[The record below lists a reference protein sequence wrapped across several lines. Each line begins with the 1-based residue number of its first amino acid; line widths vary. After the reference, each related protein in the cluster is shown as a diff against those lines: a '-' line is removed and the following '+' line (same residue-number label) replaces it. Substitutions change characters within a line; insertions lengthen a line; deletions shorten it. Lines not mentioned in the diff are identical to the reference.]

1 MKYITKISFA
11 AASILVS
18 GLILIYGFVSVIAIK
33 PLQAETGQGEDIFR
47 VIMTIF
53 GVDKSKGDVVAIVT
67 VNNGEASKV
76 KFLCIAGQNSRNH
89 MYDRK

>member
-1 MKYITKISFA
+1 M
-11 AASILVS
+11 
-18 GLILIYGFVSVIAIK
+18 IK
-33 PLQAETGQGEDIFR
+33 QTLAETGQGDDVFR

-76 KFLCIAGQNSRNH
+76 RFLDLTQLQAEVLLSMWRHFQMSL
-89 MYDRK
+89 